1 MDKDL
6 LETKIIIGT
15 DTSLNKFIYG
25 FFSTL
30 FGIFIGEETIYE
42 NEKGKYYVINHV
54 LNNKTRALDIG
65 ETLENIYE
73 AIVEL
78 SDQENADQK

>member
-1 MDKDL
+1 MA
-6 LETKIIIGT
+6 
-15 DTSLNKFIYG
+15 F
-25 FFSTL
+25 
-30 FGIFIGEETIYE
+30 
-42 NEKGKYYVINHV
+42 YVINHV